1 MVGSYVYKEFSRTGF
16 AAGGELGGLTVEARQ
31 FGLEMQ
37 MAKIEVAENPA
48 AYISFMPPN
57 SAMDGR
63 FRRKHTSFLC
73 NPVFLR
79 VQTCSPQGITGDAG
93 IIGQEGRRALSRSTF
108 LTLMFIDVLLQGA
121 DPALLLTHH

>member
-37 MAKIEVAENPA
+37 MAKIEVAGNPA
-48 AYISFMPPN
+48 AYISFMPPK

-63 FRRKHTSFLC
+63 FRRNHSFLC

-79 VQTCSPQGITGDAG
+79 VETCSPQGNTGDHR
-93 IIGQEGRRALSRSTF
+93 GRGDHRARRTQSIKPQHVPDT
-108 LTLMFIDVLLQGA
+108 DV
-121 DPALLLTHH
+121 H

>member
-1 MVGSYVYKEFSRTGF
+1 MGF

-31 FGLEMQ
+31 FGLQMQ
-37 MAKIEVAENPA
+37 MAKIKVAENPA
-48 AYISFMPPN
+48 AYISFMPPK

-63 FRRKHTSFLC
+63 FRRNHSSFLC
-73 NPVFLR
+73 NPVSPR
-79 VQTCSPQGITGDAG
+79 AETYSPQGNTGGHRGRG

-121 DPALLLTHH
+121 DPALLLTQH

>member
-1 MVGSYVYKEFSRTGF
+1 MGF

-48 AYISFMPPN
+48 AYISFMPPK

-63 FRRKHTSFLC
+63 FRRNRSSFLC
-73 NPVFLR
+73 NPVFPR
-79 VQTCSPQGITGDAG
+79 AETCSPQGEHRGSPRTRDHRA
-93 IIGQEGRRALSRSTF
+93 RRNAE
-108 LTLMFIDVLLQGA
+108 
-121 DPALLLTHH
+121 H